1 MAIVHDII
9 SEFPKALAKGEV
21 FAFTADMSKS
31 FRMSAK
37 IPYGTQIKAE
47 CDISAGSAVSI
58 CSDEGVFFCTLMEN
72 AIPTSLD
79 LGGLIS

>member
-9 SEFPKALAKGEV
+9 SDFPKALAKGEA
-21 FAFTADMSKS
+21 FAFTEDMSTS
-31 FRMSAK
+31 FMIAAV
-37 IPYGTQIKAE
+37 IPNGTQIKAE
-47 CDISAGSAVSI
+47 CDIPSGSDVSI

-79 LGGLIS
+79 LGGLI